1 MLWIKTFHIVAV
13 VSWFAGLLYLPRL
26 FVYHAECDD
35 EIGRQRFCVMEKRL
49 FWRIMTP
56 AATAAVALGWRFWA
70 LNTAAIGLLSK
81 SSWCW
86 RCWRIMLIAAF
97 CSPVSPPAKT
107 RTALFFYACSMKFRR
122 CYCC

>member
-56 AATAAVALGWRFWA
+56 AATAAVALGLA
-70 LNTAAIGLLSK
+70 LLGFEYRGNWIIIKIILVLALLAYHAYCGVLLS
-81 SSWCW
+81 
-86 RCWRIMLIAAF
+86 RFAAGKNPHR
-97 CSPVSPPAKT
+97 S
-107 RTALFFYACSMKFRR
+107 LFYACSMKFRR